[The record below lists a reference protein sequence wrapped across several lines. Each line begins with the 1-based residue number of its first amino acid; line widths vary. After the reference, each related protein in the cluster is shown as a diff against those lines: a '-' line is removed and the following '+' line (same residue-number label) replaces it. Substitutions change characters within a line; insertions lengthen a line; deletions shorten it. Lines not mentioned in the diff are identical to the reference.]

1 MQPRSERQKILW
13 AIFLSLLLHIVVG
26 VSIASFGDKL
36 QPRLPED
43 EKPVELTIVDLA
55 PMPSPATGP
64 KNTPFIETTEQTET
78 KEEPEEKTF
87 ESNANSLAAS
97 ELPALGNAPI
107 PTQEGKELATL
118 DFKNRQH
125 SLDGEG
131 AQAQPA
137 SRPAPTPRVTPQAT
151 PQPTPMPSPTPSATP
166 PPTPPPTPTSTPIPT
181 PTPNAD
187 LLAMFRASPPPA
199 VRTPEPE
206 KEIRSP
212 SPKAA
217 PAVVA
222 RPPSSSA
229 YRREQIQERMA
240 GNISKRGVS
249 SVNAV
254 GTPLGRYEKM
264 VYDAIGKRWYALC
277 DANRDRVDIG
287 TVHVQF
293 MVAPNGK
300 INDIKVTSGGTS
312 ESFTNLCLQSI
323 QEAKPEAIPEDVMAV
338 LPPEGLPGE
347 ISFTGFQNP

>member
-13 AIFLSLLLHIVVG
+13 AIFLSLLLHLVVG

-36 QPRLPED
+36 QPSLPED
-43 EKPVELTIVDLA
+43 VKPVELTIVHVA
-55 PMPSPATGP
+55 PMPTPPTGP
-64 KNTPFIETTEQTET
+64 KNMPFIDATEQTET
-78 KEEPEEKTF
+78 KEEPKEKTF
-87 ESNANSLAAS
+87 ESNANSIAAS
-97 ELPALGNAPI
+97 ELPALGIAPI
-107 PTQEGKELATL
+107 PTQEGKELRTMDL
-118 DFKNRQH
+118 KNREH

-131 AQAQPA
+131 AQAPPV
-137 SRPAPTPRVTPQAT
+137 SRPAPAPAITPQAT
-151 PQPTPMPSPTPSATP
+151 PQPAPTLSPSATP
-166 PPTPPPTPTSTPIPT
+166 SPTLQPTATPTPT

-187 LLAMFRASPPPA
+187 LLAMFRASPPPTA
-199 VRTPEPE
+199 RTPEPE
-206 KEIRSP
+206 KEVSSP

-217 PAVVA
+217 PARVS
-222 RPPSSSA
+222 RPPASSA
-229 YRREQIQERMA
+229 YRREHVQERMA

-254 GTPLGRYEKM
+254 GTPLGRYEKK
-264 VYDAIGKRWYALC
+264 VYDSIGKRWYALC

-293 MVAPNGK
+293 VVAPNGK

-312 ESFTNLCLQSI
+312 ASFTNLCLQSI
-323 QEAKPEAIPEDVMAV
+323 QEAKPEAIPEDVMDV

>member
-1 MQPRSERQKILW
+1 MQARSERQKILW
-13 AIFLSLLLHIVVG
+13 AVFLSLLLHLIVG

-36 QPRLPED
+36 QPSLPEE
-43 EKPVELTIVDLA
+43 EKPVELTIMELA
-55 PMPSPATGP
+55 PRPTPPSGP
-64 KNTPFIETTEQTET
+64 KSTPFIDTTEQTAT

-87 ESNANSLAAS
+87 ESNANSIGAS
-97 ELPALGNAPI
+97 ELPALGIAPI
-107 PTQEGKELATL
+107 PTQEGKQLPTMDL
-118 DFKNRQH
+118 TNRQH
-125 SLDGEG
+125 SLEQEG
-131 AQAQPA
+131 AQPQPS
-137 SRPAPTPRVTPQAT
+137 SRPSSPPVPSATPRATPEPMAAQSPTATPPST
-151 PQPTPMPSPTPSATP
+151 PQPTPKPTPS
-166 PPTPPPTPTSTPIPT
+166 
-181 PTPNAD
+181 AD

-199 VRTPEPE
+199 AHTPGAEN
-206 KEIRSP
+206 EIRSP
-212 SPKAA
+212 SPKASPPPVSHP
-217 PAVVA
+217 PA
-222 RPPSSSA
+222 SSA

-254 GTPLGRYEKM
+254 GTPLGRYEKK

-293 MVAPNGK
+293 VVAPNGK

-323 QEAKPEAIPEDVMAV
+323 QEAKPETIPEDVMAV
-338 LPPEGLPGE
+338 LPPEGLAGE

>member
-13 AIFLSLLLHIVVG
+13 AIFLSLLLHLVVG

-36 QPRLPED
+36 QPSLPED
-43 EKPVELTIVDLA
+43 EKPVELTIVDVA
-55 PMPSPATGP
+55 PMPTPPTGP
-64 KNTPFIETTEQTET
+64 KNTPFIDMTEQTET
-78 KEEPEEKTF
+78 KEEPKEKTF
-87 ESNANSLAAS
+87 ESNANSIAAS
-97 ELPALGNAPI
+97 ELPALGIAPI
-107 PTQEGKELATL
+107 PTQEGKELPTMDL
-118 DFKNRQH
+118 KNRQH
-125 SLDGEG
+125 SLDVEG
-131 AQAQPA
+131 AQAQPV
-137 SRPAPTPRVTPQAT
+137 SRPAPVPTITQQATSQPAPTLSPSATPSPT
-151 PQPTPMPSPTPSATP
+151 PQPTPTLT
-166 PPTPPPTPTSTPIPT
+166 PT
-181 PTPNAD
+181 PTPTGD
-187 LLAMFRASPPPA
+187 LLAMFRASPPPPA
-199 VRTPEPE
+199 RTPGPE

-217 PAVVA
+217 PAPVSH
-222 RPPSSSA
+222 PPASSA

-254 GTPLGRYEKM
+254 GTPLGRYEKKI
-264 VYDAIGKRWYALC
+264 YDAIGKRWYALC

-293 MVAPNGK
+293 VVAPSGK

-323 QEAKPEAIPEDVMAV
+323 QEAKPEAIPEEVMAV
-338 LPPEGLPGE
+338 LPPDGLPGE